1 MMKCFIKLLAVCV
14 CVCVLVRNDPLTQF
28 VATVQEV
35 RNSCPR
41 LPPTVFTFLKQ
52 LVSKQLQ
59 RDTQWFPLQR
69 DTHTHTPQGFFVCT
83 VQTVKTKGWFIQNT
97 TVS

>member
-1 MMKCFIKLLAVCV
+1 MKCFIKLLAVCV

-59 RDTQWFPLQR
+59 RDTQWFPPSKR
-69 DTHTHTPQGFFVCT
+69 HTHTHTPGFLRVYCT
-83 VQTVKTKGWFIQNT
+83 NCKN
-97 TVS
+97 